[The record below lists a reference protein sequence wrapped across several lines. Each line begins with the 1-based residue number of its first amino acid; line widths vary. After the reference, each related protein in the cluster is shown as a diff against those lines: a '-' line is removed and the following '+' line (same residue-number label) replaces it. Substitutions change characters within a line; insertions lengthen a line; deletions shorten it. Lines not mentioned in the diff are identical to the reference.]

1 MHSIITGLIV
11 IGSIS
16 HQAHA
21 FWPFTNNKILEEEIN
36 QTKLPNQNETTQEV
50 GIPLNLISF
59 FICTLC
65 QQSPGAECE
74 DPCGWLMNHRAEVHD
89 VNHEKN
95 NIRYY
100 LEHLRYVC
108 NTDDSDSADKVSI
121 MQRTKHLFCFLS
133 KSLCLCT
140 KKDTPHCASRPT
152 NICKKQIKKNKIKFA
167 QDASFADKLAL
178 NYWYTKNVFDI
189 AINPQDMTNIE
200 QEDEQMA
207 RVNELIE
214 NIQHDMRKADP
225 EICIHFIKSGE
236 TTLPKTYDEET
247 KNATHAQIKQLID
260 RHYFVHV
267 NEEAH

>member
-1 MHSIITGLIV
+1 MISVVIPVFDESNIGECLKSVFSLKGKYEVIIVDSSNG
-11 IGSIS
+11 
-16 HQAHA
+16 
-21 FWPFTNNKILEEEIN
+21 
-36 QTKLPNQNETTQEV
+36 
-50 GIPLNLISF
+50 
-59 FICTLC
+59 
-65 QQSPGAECE
+65 
-74 DPCGWLMNHRAEVHD
+74 
-89 VNHEKN
+89 KN
-95 NIRYY
+95 FNI
-100 LEHLRYVC
+100 
-108 NTDDSDSADKVSI
+108 T
-121 MQRTKHLFCFLS
+121 
-133 KSLCLCT
+133 
-140 KKDTPHCASRPT
+140 
-152 NICKKQIKKNKIKFA
+152 KKNKIKFA

-214 NIQHDMRKADP
+214 NTQHDMRKADP

>member
-1 MHSIITGLIV
+1 MKKAALSELKARLSSYIRLVKSGEQV
-11 IGSIS
+11 
-16 HQAHA
+16 
-21 FWPFTNNKILEEEIN
+21 EIQERGVPVALLSSL
-36 QTKLPNQNETTQEV
+36 QTKKQD
-50 GIPLNLISF
+50 LITPPSK
-59 FICTLC
+59 
-65 QQSPGAECE
+65 
-74 DPCGWLMNHRAEVHD
+74 DP
-89 VNHEKN
+89 
-95 NIRYY
+95 
-100 LEHLRYVC
+100 
-108 NTDDSDSADKVSI
+108 
-121 MQRTKHLFCFLS
+121 Q
-133 KSLCLCT
+133 
-140 KKDTPHCASRPT
+140 
-152 NICKKQIKKNKIKFA
+152 
-167 QDASFADKLAL
+167 KLAQMKFSVRP
-178 NYWYTKNVFDI
+178 KNVFDI